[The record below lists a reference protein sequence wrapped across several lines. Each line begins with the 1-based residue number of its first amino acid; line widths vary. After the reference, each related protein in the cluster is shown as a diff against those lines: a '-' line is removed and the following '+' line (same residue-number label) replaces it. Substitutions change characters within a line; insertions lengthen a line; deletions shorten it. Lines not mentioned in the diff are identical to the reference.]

1 MKKTY
6 RIEGLDCANCAAKIE
21 GMISKLDGV
30 NSCTINFITGKIII
44 DADDEKFETVLKEA
58 AHVCRKVERD
68 AEIIVKQRTDDKLLL
83 KKIRLPQ
90 TVHER

>member
-30 NSCTINFITGKIII
+30 NSCTKIII

-68 AEIIVKQRTDDKLLL
+68 AEIIVK
-83 KKIRLPQ
+83 
-90 TVHER
+90 